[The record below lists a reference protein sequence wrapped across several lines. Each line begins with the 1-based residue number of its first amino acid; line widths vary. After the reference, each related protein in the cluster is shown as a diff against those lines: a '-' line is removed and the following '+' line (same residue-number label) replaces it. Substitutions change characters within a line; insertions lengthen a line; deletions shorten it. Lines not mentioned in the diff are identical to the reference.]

1 MEPVII
7 ASFSLGLIV
16 GGIAAAAAS
25 INELET
31 LRKMVSA
38 YISESKEEIFEN

>member
-1 MEPVII
+1 MEPLII

-31 LRKMVSA
+31 LRKILSVHKA
-38 YISESKEEIFEN
+38 ENKVEVFEN